1 MAAAAASHRPTITE
15 QIFHLAKLIET
26 PCNQR
31 ELGNRVESLTPLI
44 SKYLAGVNRANPRC
58 RFFALDL
65 KSCGNLLDNMPV
77 EFTNVVF
84 LAKRVSKA
92 VKYLDLCKSS
102 LASLPPRN
110 LEAASLVYNPYLDKA
125 LHEGDVHFLEKA
137 SAKTGQIEP
146 HQAGE
151 LFNWALANWNAKIL
165 YNILKSIPLTEAQT
179 ERLLAKA
186 FEMDDFGSISYPLM
200 LHQFPSLSETSKTKA
215 IQWME
220 ALSGEIYLELE
231 SELGA
236 LEEVLKDCKGLEKS
250 KHEPANSARSREEL
264 GPLIQTVTTLFATP
278 SDKGEEAAYFEVP
291 SSLWSTFLEMW
302 ERRAPPHELREAV
315 QTTTQLLLEPVMT
328 DPAMFRKRIER
339 LIGTAN
345 VEGSFDELLIPNMM
359 RTLPRELIRSLLN
372 WAEENDDDKLI
383 SFLVKHDLVNEWLD
397 EMVRGTL
404 ESGSFELIAKE
415 VNPHKLHLLQPRT
428 RDRVLA
434 WARGKMPMPPLKL
447 DGIPREE
454 KFDLTHFMGELQA
467 AVEFNHPA
475 DLRKM
480 LGQRECLQLSPPE
493 FWDLITRSLRQPTCL
508 REILSSP
515 YLKVD
520 QDRFIGLLFETARG
534 KNWEALGSLIA
545 SGPFTRVPLDALL
558 AIGETFHEAPPA
570 ITIPFQEQVSMRFE
584 GHSD

>member
-1 MAAAAASHRPTITE
+1 MAAAAASQRPTISE

-26 PCNQR
+26 PCDQT
-31 ELGNRVESLTPLI
+31 ELRSRVESLTPLI

-58 RFFALDL
+58 RFFTIDL
-65 KSCGNLLDNMPV
+65 KSCGNLLDNTPM
-77 EFTNVVF
+77 EFTSIVF
-84 LAKRVSKA
+84 LAKKVSKA
-92 VKYLDLCKSS
+92 VKYLELCKSS

-110 LEAASLVYNPYLDKA
+110 LDAASLVYNPYLDKA
-125 LHEGDVHFLEKA
+125 LHEGDVNFLVKA
-137 SAKTGQIEP
+137 SGKTGQIEP
-146 HQAGE
+146 RQAGE
-151 LFNWALANWNAKIL
+151 LFNWALANWNPRIL

-200 LHQFPSLSETSKTKA
+200 LHQFPALSESSKAKA

-220 ALSGEIYLELE
+220 VLSGEIYLEIG
-231 SELGA
+231 SELAA

-250 KHEPANSARSREEL
+250 KSEPVNTARSKGEL
-264 GPLIQTVTTLFATP
+264 VPYIQTVTTLFATP
-278 SDKGEEAAYFEVP
+278 SDKGEEASYFEVP

-302 ERRAPPHELREAV
+302 ERHAPPHELREAI
-315 QTTTQLLLEPVMT
+315 QTTTQMLLEPIMT
-328 DPAMFRKRIER
+328 NQALFKKRVER
-339 LIGTAN
+339 LIQTAN

-359 RTLPRELIRSLLN
+359 RTLPRELIRSLLD

-383 SFLVKHDLVNEWLD
+383 SFLVKHDLVNEWID
-397 EMVRGTL
+397 EMVGATL
-404 ESGSFELIAKE
+404 ESDSFELIAKE

-434 WARGKMPMPPLKL
+434 WARGNMTMPPLQL
-447 DGIPREE
+447 EGIPREE
-454 KFDLTHFMGELQA
+454 KFDLTHFMRELQA
-467 AVEFNHPA
+467 AIEINNPA

-493 FWDLITRSLRQPTCL
+493 FWDLITRSLRHPACL
-508 REILSSP
+508 REILSSS

-520 QDRFIGLLFETARG
+520 QDRFIGLLFETSRG

-545 SGPFTRVPLDALL
+545 SSPFTRVPLDALL
-558 AIGETFHEAPPA
+558 AIGETLHGAPPA
-570 ITIPFQEQVSMRFE
+570 ITIPFEEQVSMSFE
-584 GHSD
+584 GPPD